1 MLPGL
6 GFSATNQEEQGARMA
21 LRVGQYYQT
30 FVVELLMD
38 ERGTV
43 RRTRVVHVPTGA
55 EERWPGWD
63 EMRLLQFVVSHAG
76 LPS

>member
-1 MLPGL
+1 
-6 GFSATNQEEQGARMA
+6 MA

-30 FVVELLMD
+30 FIVELLMD

-55 EERWPGWD
+55 EERWAGWD